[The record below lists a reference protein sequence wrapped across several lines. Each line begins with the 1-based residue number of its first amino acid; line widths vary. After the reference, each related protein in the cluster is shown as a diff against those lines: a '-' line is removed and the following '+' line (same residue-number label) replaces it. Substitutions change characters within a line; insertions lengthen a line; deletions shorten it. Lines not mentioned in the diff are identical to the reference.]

1 MGCSHEKATG
11 GQLGC
16 EQKGLQGAQNNDPKI
31 VRICLARRAS
41 AARGACARMPGEA
54 GGG

>member
-1 MGCSHEKATG
+1 
-11 GQLGC
+11 LG
-16 EQKGLQGAQNNDPKI
+16 NSPS
-31 VRICLARRAS
+31 ICLARRAS